1 MERHVIWAA
10 VQEELAEMRRLA
22 VQRRS
27 ADRQSRDPVSLLAWE
42 EGWEAGYQQGLEDAE
57 LGVERWDNPRVNR
70 S

>member
-1 MERHVIWAA
+1 
-10 VQEELAEMRRLA
+10 MRRLA

-42 EGWEAGYQQGLEDAE
+42 EGWEAGYRQGLEDAE